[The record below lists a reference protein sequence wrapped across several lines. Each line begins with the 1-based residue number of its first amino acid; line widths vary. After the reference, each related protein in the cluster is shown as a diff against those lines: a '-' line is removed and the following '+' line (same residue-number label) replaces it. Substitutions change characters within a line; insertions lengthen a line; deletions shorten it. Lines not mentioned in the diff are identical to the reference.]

1 MLQVIAE
8 NLSTAVVS
16 DLTTLV
22 KSMRDDRRKVR
33 NRLLISQVTLTLGD
47 WGQVISSHPSFHSP
61 LCNLHW
67 TGGGVV
73 SFIQCDTDF
82 IVRAADLAGNIMA
95 FTVSGVCPLSVQRTH
110 TVQAAQTVCSSL
122 IDRYCDHHWTMCP

>member
-82 IVRAADLAGNIMA
+82 IVREADLAGNIMA
-95 FTVSGVCPLSVQRTH
+95 FYCVRCMSVVRTENTQSGQHRRCV
-110 TVQAAQTVCSSL
+110 
-122 IDRYCDHHWTMCP
+122 HH

>member
-8 NLSTAVVS
+8 NLSRAVVS

-47 WGQVISSHPSFHSP
+47 WGQVIQGPHKLPTKSMW
-61 LCNLHW
+61 L
-67 TGGGVV
+67 
-73 SFIQCDTDF
+73 
-82 IVRAADLAGNIMA
+82 
-95 FTVSGVCPLSVQRTH
+95 
-110 TVQAAQTVCSSL
+110 
-122 IDRYCDHHWTMCP
+122 

>member
-73 SFIQCDTDF
+73 SFRQCDTDF

-95 FTVSGVCPLSVQRTH
+95 FNCVRCMSVVRTENTQSGQHRRCV
-110 TVQAAQTVCSSL
+110 
-122 IDRYCDHHWTMCP
+122 HH

>member
-82 IVRAADLAGNIMA
+82 IVREADLAGNIMA
-95 FTVSGVCPLSVQRTH
+95 FTVSGVCPLSVQRIHSPGSTDGVFI
-110 TVQAAQTVCSSL
+110 TN
-122 IDRYCDHHWTMCP
+122 R